1 MISRRTSCPAFPRLC
16 GKEACGRA
24 LLILALLAGSAASA
38 DAAIQTLGPPQ
49 MLPLPAITPPPT
61 PAPLAPPINPGYAT
75 TPADRLSPILTTPGP
90 VYEFPQPQ
98 APSYPRMQLPGPI
111 DQQKMQA
118 YTNGLRAQQWQLQSQ
133 GLSPSSLLSRQ
144 IIQQLNTPDAQ

>member
-1 MISRRTSCPAFPRLC
+1 MSNLSPPSPTLLRLRA
-16 GKEACGRA
+16 KAACRRA

-38 DAAIQTLGPPQ
+38 EAAIQTLGPPQ
-49 MLPLPAITPPPT
+49 LLPIPEPTPPPT
-61 PAPLAPPINPGYAT
+61 PAPLAPPINPGYAAA
-75 TPADRLSPILTTPGP
+75 PADGLSPILTTPGP

-118 YTNGLRAQQWQLQSQ
+118 YTNSLRAQQWQLQSQ